1 MIALAKQA
9 ALAAGDVLLKHYGN
23 IPDEMIRQ
31 KTENDFLSFVDEESE
46 QVIIKTIRSRYPQH
60 AFLAEEG
67 GAIEN
72 ESAYRWII
80 DPLDGTKNYL
90 SGIPVFAV
98 SIALEYDGKLVLGV
112 IYEPLRN
119 ELFWAE
125 KGKGAWLNDR
135 PIRVSAKT
143 KLSESLIAT
152 GFPFKAK
159 QFLPEYL
166 KAFEEIFTRCVGIR
180 RAGAAAVDLAWL
192 AAGRFDGFWELG
204 LQPWDVAAGAVLIRE
219 AGGQISDFWGGEGF
233 LFNHYLTAGNSAI
246 RKELTGILQ
255 KHFKTYKNVYK
266 EHS

>member
-1 MIALAKQA
+1 MIALAKEA
-9 ALAAGDVLLKHYGN
+9 ALAAGEVLLNHFGN
-23 IPDEMIRQ
+23 VSDKMIRQ

-46 QVIIKTIRSRYPQH
+46 RVIIETIRSRFPQH
-60 AFLAEEG
+60 SFLAEES
-67 GAIEN
+67 GASEN
-72 ESAYRWII
+72 ESPHRWII

-98 SIALEYDGKLVLGV
+98 SIALEYKNELVLGV
-112 IYEPLRN
+112 IYEPVRK

-125 KGKGAWLNDR
+125 KGRGAWLNDR

-143 KLSESLIAT
+143 TLSKSLIAT

-166 KAFEEIFTRCVGIR
+166 NAFEEIFTQCTGMR

-219 AGGQISDFWGGEGF
+219 AGGQISDFWGGDGF
-233 LFNHYLTAGNSAI
+233 LFNHYLTAGSI
-246 RKELTGILQ
+246 VVHKELTGILR
-255 KHFKTYKNVYK
+255 KHFKTFRNVY
-266 EHS
+266 